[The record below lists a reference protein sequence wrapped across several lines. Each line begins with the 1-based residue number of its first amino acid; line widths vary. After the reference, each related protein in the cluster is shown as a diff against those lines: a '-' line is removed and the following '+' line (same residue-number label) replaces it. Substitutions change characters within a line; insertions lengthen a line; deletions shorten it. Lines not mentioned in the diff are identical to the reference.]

1 MVKHQ
6 SLDHDID
13 NSLTRIISLE
23 VVYLVRKKL
32 LILKRVKK
40 NNKIFKTCK
49 LLLYVEFPIFNK
61 ILMIMIF

>member
-32 LILKRVKK
+32 LILKRIKK
-40 NNKIFKTCK
+40 TTKYLK
-49 LLLYVEFPIFNK
+49 LASFFFTWSFRFLIKY
-61 ILMIMIF
+61 

>member
-40 NNKIFKTCK
+40 TTKYLK
-49 LLLYVEFPIFNK
+49 LASLFFTWSFRFLIKY
-61 ILMIMIF
+61 

>member
-6 SLDHDID
+6 CLVHDID

-32 LILKRVKK
+32 LILKQVKT
-40 NNKIFKTCK
+40 NKQNI
-49 LLLYVEFPIFNK
+49 
-61 ILMIMIF
+61 

>member
-32 LILKRVKK
+32 LILKQVKK
-40 NNKIFKTCK
+40 KKKNLK
-49 LLLYVEFPIFNK
+49 LASFF
-61 ILMIMIF
+61 FTWSF

>member
-40 NNKIFKTCK
+40 TTKYLK
-49 LLLYVEFPIFNK
+49 LGSFFFTWSFRFLIKY
-61 ILMIMIF
+61 